1 LLEKLDGLQDSLFK
15 FLQLIFSVAQEA
27 SSFQN
32 CLPRIGSSDH
42 WAIETLTD

>member
-1 LLEKLDGLQDSLFK
+1 LLEKLEDLHNSLFK
-15 FLQLIFSVAQEA
+15 FLQLIFSVAQAA

-32 CLPRIGSSDH
+32 CLPRIGSSDR